1 MEEYLPEL
9 ISLIRSGKID
19 KGEREFDDCIV
30 KAYKVGSNLIRID
43 IKEK

>member
-9 ISLIRSGKID
+9 VKLIRAGTVD
-19 KGEREFDDCIV
+19 KGEKEFDTCIV
-30 KAYKVGSNLIRID
+30 KAYRVGGNLIRID